1 MKKERI
7 MVSISPLHMAK
18 LREVSD
24 ITDVKI
30 AELVRQA
37 IEVWIY
43 RHSQVMIDNFK
54 KTKE

>member
-1 MKKERI
+1 